1 MKTRRLRKQRGGMNC
16 VRGMCKRFTNKV
28 KSYLP
33 IPEFP
38 AYEKPT
44 LDNEPPGVEF
54 YEKLSE
60 YVTKVNFLG
69 KPSAMIEAFG
79 KIKRF
84 IESTDADSDILDEL
98 KKTQSTIDA
107 MNDVSDKAEIIF
119 RDLMV
124 LLEIIIDEN
133 SGNPNQEIYFI
144 GYEWTPQT
152 KAKLYARSGLASA
165 MSATAGNLGEI
176 IPGGTGPE
184 SILAEYLGGRQRTNY
199 VKGTTR
205 RRRHSVTAKN
215 QIDNLKRIGTSL
227 PGESVGKG
235 QYIWGPNGIIYKKNA
250 EIHL

>member
-1 MKTRRLRKQRGGMNC
+1 M
-16 VRGMCKRFTNKV
+16 
-28 KSYLP
+28 
-33 IPEFP
+33 
-38 AYEKPT
+38 
-44 LDNEPPGVEF
+44 EF

-60 YVTKVNFLG
+60 YVTKVNFLQR
-69 KPSAMIEAFG
+69 PSAMIDAFE

-107 MNDVSDKAEIIF
+107 MNEPSDKAEIIF

-133 SGNPNQEIYFI
+133 SGNPNQQIYFI

-176 IPGGTGPE
+176 IPGGAGPE

-199 VKGTTR
+199 VKDTTR

-235 QYIWGPNGIIYKKNA
+235 HYIWGPNGIIYKKNA

>member
-60 YVTKVNFLG
+60 YVTQVNFLG
-69 KPSAMIEAFG
+69 KPSAMIEAFV

-98 KKTQSTIDA
+98 KKTQTTIDA
-107 MNDVSDKAEIIF
+107 MNEPSDKAEIIF

-133 SGNPNQEIYFI
+133 SRNPNQQIYFI

-205 RRRHSVTAKN
+205 RRRHSVTAQN
-215 QIDNLKRIGTSL
+215 QIDNLKRIGTSP

>member
-1 MKTRRLRKQRGGMNC
+1 MKTRRQQRGGMNC
-16 VRGMCKRFTNKV
+16 VRGMCKRITNKV

-60 YVTKVNFLG
+60 YVTQVNFLQR
-69 KPSAMIEAFG
+69 PAEMIEAFR

-84 IESTDADSDILDEL
+84 IESTDADSDILNEL
-98 KKTQSTIDA
+98 KKTQITINAINDA
-107 MNDVSDKAEIIF
+107 SEKAEIIF
-119 RDLMV
+119 RDLTV

-133 SGNPNQEIYFI
+133 NGNPNQDIYFI
-144 GYEWTPQT
+144 GYEWAPQT

-165 MSATAGNLGEI
+165 MTATGGNLGEI
-176 IPGGTGPE
+176 IPGGPGTEG
-184 SILAEYLGGRQRTNY
+184 ILAEYLGGRQRTNN
-199 VKGTTR
+199 VIGTTI
-205 RRRHSVTAKN
+205 RRRHSLTAKN
-215 QIDNLKRIGTSL
+215 QIDNLKRIGTAK

-235 QYIWGPNGIIYKKNA
+235 RYMFGPNGIIQNSV
-250 EIHL
+250 IHL

>member
-1 MKTRRLRKQRGGMNC
+1 MKTRRQQRGGMNC
-16 VRGMCKRFTNKV
+16 IRGICKRITNKV

-60 YVTKVNFLG
+60 YITQVNFIQR
-69 KPSAMIEAFG
+69 PSAMIEAFG

-84 IESTDADSDILDEL
+84 IESTDADPDILNEL
-98 KKTQSTIDA
+98 KKTQSTINAINDA
-107 MNDVSDKAEIIF
+107 SEKAEIIF

-133 SGNPNQEIYFI
+133 NGNPNQEIYFI
-144 GYEWTPQT
+144 GYEWTPQI

-165 MSATAGNLGEI
+165 MIATGGNLGKI
-176 IPGGTGPE
+176 VPGGPGPE
-184 SILAEYLGGRQRTNY
+184 QVFAEYLGGRQRTNN

-215 QIDNLKRIGTSL
+215 QIDNLKRIGTAK

-235 QYIWGPNGIIYKKNA
+235 RYMFGPNGIIQNSV
-250 EIHL
+250 IHL

>member
-1 MKTRRLRKQRGGMNC
+1 MKTRRQRGGMNC
-16 VRGMCKRFTNKV
+16 VRGICKRITNKV

-60 YVTKVNFLG
+60 FVTKVNFLG

-107 MNDVSDKAEIIF
+107 MNEPSDKAEIIF

-133 SGNPNQEIYFI
+133 SGNPNQQIYFI

>member
-1 MKTRRLRKQRGGMNC
+1 MKTRRQQRGGMNC

-60 YVTKVNFLG
+60 YITQVNFIQR
-69 KPSAMIEAFG
+69 PSAMIEAFG

-84 IESTDADSDILDEL
+84 IESTEADTDILDEL
-98 KKTQSTIDA
+98 KKTQRTINAINDA
-107 MNDVSDKAEIIF
+107 SEKAEIIF

-133 SGNPNQEIYFI
+133 NGNPNQQIYFI
-144 GYEWTPQT
+144 GYEWTPQI

-165 MSATAGNLGEI
+165 MIATGGNLGKI
-176 IPGGTGPE
+176 VPGGPGPE
-184 SILAEYLGGRQRTNY
+184 QVFAEYLGGRQRTTK

-205 RRRHSVTAKN
+205 NRRHSVTAKN

-235 QYIWGPNGIIYKKNA
+235 EYMFGPNGIIKNSV
-250 EIHL
+250 IHL

>member
-1 MKTRRLRKQRGGMNC
+1 MKTRRQRGGMNC
-16 VRGMCKRFTNKV
+16 VRGICKRITNKV

-133 SGNPNQEIYFI
+133 SGNPNQQIYFI

>member
-1 MKTRRLRKQRGGMNC
+1 MKTRRQRGGMNC
-16 VRGMCKRFTNKV
+16 VRGICKRITNKV

-60 YVTKVNFLG
+60 FVTKVNFLG

-133 SGNPNQEIYFI
+133 SGNPNQQIYFI

>member
-1 MKTRRLRKQRGGMNC
+1 MKTRRQRGGMNC
-16 VRGMCKRFTNKV
+16 VRGICKRITNKV

>member
-16 VRGMCKRFTNKV
+16 VRGICKRITNKV

-60 YVTKVNFLG
+60 YVTKVNFLQR
-69 KPSAMIEAFG
+69 PLAMIDAFE

-107 MNDVSDKAEIIF
+107 MNEPFDKAEIIF

-133 SGNPNQEIYFI
+133 SGNPNQQIYFI

-176 IPGGTGPE
+176 IPGGAGPE

-199 VKGTTR
+199 VKDTTR

-235 QYIWGPNGIIYKKNA
+235 HYIWGPNGIIYKKNA